1 MLHPHPPLIFTRKSP
16 GGLRSG
22 GIFNVWSGQ
31 KGLELKDARCK
42 MDWFGFIWTDVWMIL
57 FFFFFRMQLWF
68 TCAWCEMWW
77 DLKTLDAMIDSHIA
91 YYFDSCFRTILGEN
105 GILQVNEFLFQSTW
119 KQKLMICPLLT
130 RSLVMILIP
139 FFKMISVLGKYQ
151 YLAVPISQR
160 FEGIYWCLDQHNW
173 GGSIY
178 AWYHDGRRLGD
189 TESRQV
195 GNWLVREQ
203 SSRRLL

>member
-1 MLHPHPPLIFTRKSP
+1 MP
-16 GGLRSG
+16 GVRWIDLDSFGRM
-22 GIFNVWSGQ
+22 FEWS
-31 KGLELKDARCK
+31 C
-42 MDWFGFIWTDVWMIL
+42 